1 MKPIKAEDVKR
12 LREETGMGMYEAKRE
27 LERRQMVE
35 LLDSVLWFTR
45 IRILLR
51 YLINRGF

>member
-12 LREETGMGMYEAKRE
+12 LREGTGMGMYEAKRE